1 MNGRPPFPGLT
12 VRPVGNP
19 GDDQRIRR
27 LFGRLSPET
36 VYRRFFTIFPS
47 PTPAVMRY
55 LTVVDHGDHE
65 RLAVLDGNEIV
76 ALASWDRP
84 AHDVAEAEL
93 AILVEDAWQHRG
105 LGRALMG
112 MLTAEA
118 ARRGITEL
126 NATVLSDNQPARSLA
141 LSLARPEHVRMDG
154 PETSYT
160 FRVAS

>member
-1 MNGRPPFPGLT
+1 MNGRLPFPDLV
-12 VRPVGNP
+12 VRPVEP
-19 GDDQRIRR
+19 DDSQRVRR
-27 LFGRLSPET
+27 LFERLSPET
-36 VYRRFFTIFPS
+36 VYRRFFTMFPT
-47 PTPAVMRY
+47 PPPAVMRY
-55 LTVVDHGDHE
+55 LTAVDHFDHE
-65 RLAVLDGNEIV
+65 SLAVLDGDEIV

-118 ARRGITEL
+118 ARRGITVL
-126 NATVLSDNQPARSLA
+126 NATVLTQNQPARRLA

-154 PETSYT
+154 PETFYT